1 MKSSWFFSVILFFL
15 LGACVNGE
23 QTFRADHTHLISGG
37 NSKVWQLMGTQ
48 QTKDAQL
55 KRNDWGETMFVFYVS
70 GEVLVGSFGDFDKG
84 TFDKGHFKFHSKQ
97 DELSVHIA
105 SEKWRFKLDVLSEDH
120 LVLRTIKGQNL
131 ATYLHLIPL
140 EVPN

>member
-1 MKSSWFFSVILFFL
+1 MV
-15 LGACVNGE
+15 
-23 QTFRADHTHLISGG
+23 
-37 NSKVWQLMGTQ
+37 MGTQ